1 MLESTTELQPPSWFL
16 TPQEITAARN
26 GCSLALRPYSL
37 QGNSVE
43 LLVNGDEVF
52 KALYDDLS
60 KTQSGDFIWMTGWD
74 IDGAVMLLP
83 DPSHPEKAVES
94 RIDIVLLNAINRSV
108 DIRMLL
114 NFNAL
119 SPLSTGY
126 RSLFEFL
133 AAINLAAVATT
144 GKIMCGPDDRH
155 NDPFGSLHQKCWVIN
170 RQGETV
176 AYVGSMDISDGR
188 YDTKKHD
195 QDLSWKSEPTYSQGF
210 YGFTGGML
218 RIKGPAVIDIARHLY
233 DQVNDP
239 VPNFP
244 YFQLAPLPA
253 WSNDPPI
260 HKYDSSAQVQVLLTA
275 GPLGADQGYYSNW
288 APKGETTI
296 LHATIKAISLATK
309 YIYLSDQFMW
319 YPPIMEA
326 IANRL
331 PYVDAVLLVTDSG
344 YAMDYLVRG
353 HDFNSI
359 RDTKF
364 YYQFKAWECLKD
376 QVKVT
381 AYHLVKETY
390 DAPPPRENNQYIIY
404 THWKVLIVDDEFA
417 IIGSAGAER
426 SGMTNDIDMSVGIYD
441 AKTVTGIRKQLW
453 SEHLNL
459 NFDDHCLDDPLV
471 AIKTVWPR
479 EAASCGRVRKYWPQD
494 VPFWDYYRDIFEMFE
509 PCGFDVQSKWCQ

>member
-1 MLESTTELQPPSWFL
+1 
-16 TPQEITAARN
+16 
-26 GCSLALRPYSL
+26 
-37 QGNSVE
+37 
-43 LLVNGDEVF
+43 
-52 KALYDDLS
+52 
-60 KTQSGDFIWMTGWD
+60 
-74 IDGAVMLLP
+74 
-83 DPSHPEKAVES
+83 
-94 RIDIVLLNAINRSV
+94 
-108 DIRMLL
+108 
-114 NFNAL
+114 
-119 SPLSTGY
+119 
-126 RSLFEFL
+126 
-133 AAINLAAVATT
+133 
-144 GKIMCGPDDRH
+144 
-155 NDPFGSLHQKCWVIN
+155 
-170 RQGETV
+170 
-176 AYVGSMDISDGR
+176 MDISDGR

-195 QDLSWKSEPTYSQGF
+195 QDSAWKSEPPYPSGF

-218 RIKGPAVIDIARHLY
+218 RIKGPAVIDVARHLY

-244 YFQLAPLPA
+244 CFLLAPLPT
-253 WSNDPPI
+253 WSNNPPI
-260 HKYDSSAQVQVLLTA
+260 HTYDGSAQVQVLLTA
-275 GPLGADQGYYSNW
+275 GPLGAQQGYYSNW

-296 LHATIKAISLATK
+296 LHATMKAISLATK

-344 YAMDYLVRG
+344 YAMDYTVKG
-353 HDFNSI
+353 HDIKSI

-364 YYQFKAWECLKD
+364 YYQYKAWECLKD

-381 AYHLVKETY
+381 AYHLVKEGK
-390 DAPPPRENNQYIIY
+390 DAPPPEENNKYIIY

-459 NFDDHCLDDPLV
+459 NVDDHSLDDPLD

-479 EAASCGRVRKYWPQD
+479 EAASRGRVRKYWPQE
-494 VPFWDYYRDIFEMFE
+494 VQFWDYYRDIFGMFE
-509 PCGFDVQSKWCQ
+509 PCGYGGQSKWCQ